1 MTTHTAAKSR
11 YWTVD
16 RMLLVL
22 VAVVTLFGALIADAL
37 GPGAAQHIDNP
48 NWPPHAKFHDAQ
60 YIVMSMLLA
69 AIALVVLSQKAID
82 RLATIGISAAILST
96 PWLGMLGALL
106 FPGTSML
113 DPEFDQPSAYVAG
126 VHPQILIAVGTLL
139 VLAIA
144 VAMAAVRRKRTA
156 AVAAGQPFR

>member
-1 MTTHTAAKSR
+1 MTATDISAQSR

-16 RMLLVL
+16 RLLLVL
-22 VAVVTLFGALIADAL
+22 VSVVTLVGALVADAL

-69 AIALVVLSQKAID
+69 GIALVVLSQKAVD
-82 RLATIGISAAILST
+82 RFATVGISAAMLST
-96 PWLGMLGALL
+96 PWMGMLGALL

-113 DPEFDQPSAYVAG
+113 DPEFDQPSAYVVG
-126 VHPQILIAVGTLL
+126 VHPQILIAAGILL

-144 VAMAAVRRKRTA
+144 VTVAARRKRNTGMPA
-156 AVAAGQPFR
+156 H

>member
-1 MTTHTAAKSR
+1 MAATDTFARSR

-16 RMLLVL
+16 RLLLVL
-22 VAVVTLFGALIADAL
+22 VAVATLFGALVADAL

-69 AIALVVLSQKAID
+69 GVALVLLSQKAID
-82 RLATIGISAAILST
+82 RFATIGISAAILST

-113 DPEFDQPSAYVAG
+113 DPEFDRPSAYVLG
-126 VHPQILIAVGTLL
+126 VHPQILIAAGMLV

-144 VAMAAVRRKRTA
+144 VA
-156 AVAAGQPFR
+156 VAARRRRTTGVVAD

>member
-1 MTTHTAAKSR
+1 MTTTNDAAGGR

-16 RMLLVL
+16 RMLLIL
-22 VAVVTLFGALIADAL
+22 VAVATLFGALIADAL
-37 GPGAAQHIDNP
+37 GPGAAQHLDNP
-48 NWPPHAKFHDAQ
+48 SWPPHAKFHDAQ

-69 AIALVVLSQKAID
+69 GIALVVLSQRAID
-82 RLATIGISAAILST
+82 RFATVGIAAAILST

-113 DPEFDQPSAYVAG
+113 DPEFDEPSAYVVG
-126 VHPQILIAVGTLL
+126 VHPQILVAVGILL

-144 VAMAAVRRKRTA
+144 VAVAARRKRTTVV
-156 AVAAGQPFR
+156 VAG